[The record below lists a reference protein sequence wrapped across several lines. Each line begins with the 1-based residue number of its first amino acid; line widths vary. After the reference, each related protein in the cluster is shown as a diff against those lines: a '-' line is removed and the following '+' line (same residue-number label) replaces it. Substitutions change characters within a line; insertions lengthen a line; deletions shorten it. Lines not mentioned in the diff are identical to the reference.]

1 MDREQEE
8 IIQRLTARYVS
19 EFRAGHHPR
28 LSAYL
33 SRYPQYADVI
43 ADFVAYYHAIEV
55 DVPEEMEIIPPL
67 SQVSRAAL
75 DEAWKNVLN
84 ADFVVYN
91 TLNSLQMAANSVN
104 KSFSQLALEIGLSQD
119 ILKKLDQHS
128 IDAATIPQELCHRL
142 AKALQRPM
150 AAIEMYLGLVEHKQL
165 TQGVAVA
172 ENPPDYHIE
181 DQPDLDLHVC
191 SFQEAVEQSNN
202 MSDEQK
208 GVWYTILVY
217 EVS

>member
-8 IIQRLTARYVS
+8 IIQRVSARYVS
-19 EFRAGHHPR
+19 EVRAGHHPR

-84 ADFVVYN
+84 ADFVVYH
-91 TLNSLQMAANSVN
+91 TLDSLQVAANSVN

-128 IDAATIPQELCHRL
+128 IDAATIPQELCRRL
-142 AKALQRPM
+142 AKALHRPL
-150 AAIEMYLGLVEHKQL
+150 AAVVMYLGLVTHKQL
-165 TQGVAVA
+165 AQGVA
-172 ENPPDYHIE
+172 ESPPIYHIE
-181 DQPDLDLHVC
+181 VQPVLVQHLL
-191 SFQEAVEQSNN
+191 SFQEAIEHSKNV
-202 MSDEQK
+202 SDEQK
-208 GVWYTILVY
+208 VVWRSILVQ
-217 EVS
+217 EGLL